1 MTPQGAV
8 LVVEDEPSLQL
19 ALADLLAEAGF
30 TVKVVGSLAEA
41 QACLSGRAWD
51 VVLSDMRL
59 PDGDGLAVLAHAN
72 TVTDPPAVV
81 FLTAYGT
88 VERAVEAMKKGAAD
102 FLSKPF
108 DDDHLL
114 AVMRRNAE
122 FTRLR
127 RRVAELERAEEQPVG
142 VSPAFTAALE
152 LATTVAPTDVAV
164 LLQGETGTGK
174 EVVARCIHRRSL
186 RAFGPFVAVNCAA
199 IPESLLEAELFG
211 HERGAFTGALR
222 SRAGRFEEAS
232 GGTLFLDEVGEMSLP
247 VQAKLLRVLQD
258 QKLERLGS
266 NRTVSVDVR
275 IVAATQKDLA
285 QEVAKGTFR
294 QDLYY
299 RLKVV
304 PIVLP
309 PLRQRQE
316 DIPLLAAHFARSFA
330 QKYQRTLE
338 LSPELLAVLAKL
350 PWPGNVR
357 ELLHL
362 IERLAVTCPAPV
374 VRPEHLPPEYCLPTA
389 AGKEPGPGGTLAH
402 QVRQFERRV
411 IAQALEAAGG
421 NRTQAAQSLGISRKT
436 LWEKM
441 RLYGLD
447 DGGFQTE
454 APKPAGR

>member
-1 MTPQGAV
+1 MTNQAAV

-19 ALADLLAEAGF
+19 ALADLLAEGGF
-30 TVKVVGSLAEA
+30 TVKVVGCLAEA
-41 QACLSGRAWD
+41 QAELSGKVWD

-59 PDGDGLAVLAHAN
+59 PDGDGLSVLAHAN
-72 TVTDPPAVV
+72 TLADPPAVV

-114 AVMRRNAE
+114 AVIRRNAE
-122 FTRLR
+122 FTHLR
-127 RRVAELERAEEQPVG
+127 RRVAELERAEESPVG
-142 VSPAFTAALE
+142 VSPAFRSALE
-152 LATTVAPTDVAV
+152 LAATVARTDVAV

-174 EVVARCIHRRSL
+174 EVVARFIHRRSL
-186 RAFGPFVAVNCAA
+186 RASGPFVAVNCAA

-266 NRTVSVDVR
+266 NRTISVDVR
-275 IVAATQKDLA
+275 IIAATQKDLA
-285 QEVAKGTFR
+285 QEVARGTFR

-304 PIVLP
+304 PILLP
-309 PLRQRQE
+309 PLRQRRE

-338 LSPELLAVLAKL
+338 LSPELLACLAEL

-362 IERLAVTCPAPV
+362 VERLAVTCPAPV
-374 VRPEHLPPEYCLPTA
+374 VRPEHLPPEYCLPIA
-389 AGKEPGPGGTLAH
+389 AGTEPGLTGTLAD

-447 DGGFQTE
+447 DGGS
-454 APKPAGR
+454 

>member
-1 MTPQGAV
+1 MKNGGRV

-19 ALADLLAEAGF
+19 ALHDLLAEAGF
-30 TVKVVGSLAEA
+30 SVAVVGFLSEATAELAT
-41 QACLSGRAWD
+41 GTWD

-59 PDGDGLAVLAHAN
+59 PDGDGLSLLAQAN
-72 TVTDPPAVV
+72 ALADPPAVV

-114 AVMRRNAE
+114 AVVRRNAE
-122 FTRLR
+122 FARLR

-152 LATTVAPTDVAV
+152 LAATVVRTDVAV

-174 EVVARCIHRRSL
+174 EVVARFIHRHSP
-186 RAFGPFVAVNCAA
+186 RASGPFVAVNCAA
-199 IPESLLEAELFG
+199 IPETLLEAELFG

-222 SRAGRFEEAS
+222 TRAGRFEEAS

-258 QKLERLGS
+258 QKLERLGC
-266 NRTVSVDVR
+266 NRTVTVDVR
-275 IVAATQKDLA
+275 IIAATQKELA
-285 QEVAKGTFR
+285 KEVSKGTFR

-304 PIVLP
+304 PIFLP
-309 PLRQRQE
+309 PLRQRRE
-316 DIPLLAAHFARSFA
+316 DIPLLAAHFARIFA
-330 QKYQRTLE
+330 QKYQRSFE
-338 LSPELLAVLAKL
+338 LSPELLACLSEL
-350 PWPGNVR
+350 SWPGNVR

-362 IERLAVTCPAPV
+362 MERLAVTCPAPV
-374 VRPEHLPPEYCLPTA
+374 VRPEHLPPEYRA
-389 AGKEPGPGGTLAH
+389 AGLAGGCPGPGGTLAE
-402 QVRQFERRV
+402 QMREFERRV
-411 IAQALEAAGG
+411 IRQALEAAGG
-421 NRTQAAQSLGISRKT
+421 NRSRAAQNLGISRKT

-441 RLYGLD
+441 RLLGLD
-447 DGGFQTE
+447 DGSLQQ
-454 APKPAGR
+454 

>member
-1 MTPQGAV
+1 MKNGGAV

-19 ALADLLAEAGF
+19 ALHDLLAEAGF
-30 TVKVVGSLAEA
+30 SVAVVGSLAEA
-41 QACLSGRAWD
+41 TSELKARTWD

-59 PDGDGLAVLAHAN
+59 PDGDGLSVLEQAN
-72 TVTDPPAVV
+72 TLADPPAVV

-88 VERAVEAMKKGAAD
+88 VERAVEAMKGGAAD

-114 AVMRRNAE
+114 AVVRRNAE
-122 FTRLR
+122 FARLR
-127 RRVAELERAEEQPVG
+127 RRVAELEREEEKPVG
-142 VSPAFTAALE
+142 VSSTFTAALE
-152 LATTVAPTDVAV
+152 LAATVARTDVAV

-174 EVVARCIHRRSL
+174 EVVARFIHRHSP
-186 RAFGPFVAVNCAA
+186 RASGPFVAVNCAA
-199 IPESLLEAELFG
+199 IPETLLEAELFG

-258 QKLERLGS
+258 NKLSRLGS

-275 IVAATQKDLA
+275 IIAATQKELA
-285 QEVAKGTFR
+285 KEVLRGTFR

-304 PIVLP
+304 PIFLP
-309 PLRQRQE
+309 PLRQRRE

-330 QKYQRTLE
+330 QKYNRPLE
-338 LSPELLAVLAKL
+338 LSPELLACLSEL
-350 PWPGNVR
+350 SWPGNVR

-374 VRPEHLPPEYCLPTA
+374 VRPEHLPPEYRA
-389 AGKEPGPGGTLAH
+389 AGVTGTCPGPGGTLAE
-402 QVRQFERRV
+402 QMREFERRV
-411 IAQALEAAGG
+411 IRQALEAAGG
-421 NRTQAAQSLGISRKT
+421 NRSRAAQNLGISRKT

-441 RLYGLD
+441 RLLGLD
-447 DGGFQTE
+447 DGSL
-454 APKPAGR
+454 

>member
-1 MTPQGAV
+1 MKSEGRV

-19 ALADLLAEAGF
+19 ALHDLLVEAGF
-30 TVKVVGSLAEA
+30 FVTVVGSLSEA
-41 QACLSGRAWD
+41 NVALSAGSWD

-59 PDGDGLAVLAHAN
+59 PDGDGLSVLSR
-72 TVTDPPAVV
+72 TDTLGDPPAVV

-114 AVMRRNAE
+114 AVVRRNAE

-152 LATTVAPTDVAV
+152 LAATVARADVAV

-174 EVVARCIHRRSL
+174 EVVARFIHRHSP
-186 RAFGPFVAVNCAA
+186 RASGPFVAVNCAA
-199 IPESLLEAELFG
+199 IPETLLESELFG

-222 SRAGRFEEAS
+222 SRPGRFEEAS

-266 NRTVSVDVR
+266 NRTLTVDVR
-275 IVAATQKDLA
+275 IVAATQKELDK
-285 QEVAKGTFR
+285 EVSKGTFR

-304 PIVLP
+304 PIHLP
-309 PLRQRQE
+309 PLRQRRE
-316 DIPLLAAHFARSFA
+316 DIPLLAAHFARVFA
-330 QKYQRTLE
+330 QKYKRSFE
-338 LSPELLAVLAKL
+338 LSPELLDTLSELA
-350 PWPGNVR
+350 WPGNVR

-362 IERLAVTCPAPV
+362 IERLAVTCQASV
-374 VRPEHLPPEYCLPTA
+374 VRPKHLPPEYRA
-389 AGKEPGPGGTLAH
+389 AGLTANSRGPAGPLAE
-402 QVRQFERRV
+402 QVREFERQV
-411 IAQALEAAGG
+411 IRQALAAAGG
-421 NRTQAAQSLGISRKT
+421 NRSRAAQSLGISRKT
-436 LWEKM
+436 LWEKIK
-441 RLYGLD
+441 LLGLD
-447 DGGFQTE
+447 DGSS
-454 APKPAGR
+454 